1 MGNANLIIKPKK
13 PKGEDGYKV
22 FSVRVKE
29 DVVSQIEDMSFETGR
44 SRNEIISLL
53 LEYAIRHC
61 TIEK

>member
-1 MGNANLIIKPKK
+1 MGNTNLIIKAKK
-13 PKGEDGYKV
+13 TKGEDGHKV

-29 DVVSQIEDMSFETGR
+29 DVVSQIESLSFETGR

-53 LEYAIRHC
+53 LEYGIKHC

>member
-1 MGNANLIIKPKK
+1 MGSTNLIIKPKK

-22 FSVRVKE
+22 FSVRVRE
-29 DVVSQIEDMSFETGR
+29 DVVAQIENMSFETGR

-53 LEYAIRHC
+53 LEFAIGHC